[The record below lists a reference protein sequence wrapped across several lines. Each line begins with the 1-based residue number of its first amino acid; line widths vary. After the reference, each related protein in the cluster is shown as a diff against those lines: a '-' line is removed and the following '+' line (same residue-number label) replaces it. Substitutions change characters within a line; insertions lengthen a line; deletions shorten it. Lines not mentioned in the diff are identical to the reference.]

1 MFIDCSLFLESEEES
16 WIKDVLLGLPAVMPA
31 TEDTDWARA
40 GGLALPPPRY
50 RPGTGEFIRGQTGP
64 WCPPARAA
72 GAAGTRTR
80 AHRGRAGEKGPG
92 MQIAGGRPRRA
103 GRGEPRTSGGAP
115 VPAGGAWPPPPHRG
129 ELRGAG
135 PAGGAG
141 AEPHAAAGR
150 AGPRPRLFV
159 NKRSGATRTKAAGRA
174 ISPRSAPLRAPLR
187 TAQPR
192 SLGGPASPLDQ
203 VLQLALRR
211 ETGRGALAAGRG
223 GGGAAGGGGSHLAEP
238 LAEDALGGE
247 DLLSHAAQLLHG
259 PGPAHTHTQ
268 GEPPGAPPP
277 PAARAPAPPS
287 LRAPRHNAA
296 CAPPAG
302 GGGGGAGERRR
313 GAPQIPR

>member
-1 MFIDCSLFLESEEES
+1 MFSSGS
-16 WIKDVLLGLPAVMPA
+16 QLLCLQQKTRTGR
-31 TEDTDWARA
+31 EQ
-40 GGLALPPPRY
+40 GGWRSR
-50 RPGTGEFIRGQTGP
+50 RPVTGP
-64 WCPPARAA
+64 APGSSSEDKRDLGVPRPEQPVPRGPGRALT
-72 GAAGTRTR
+72 GGE
-80 AHRGRAGEKGPG
+80 RGRRGRGCRSR
-92 MQIAGGRPRRA
+92 GGRPRRA

-211 ETGRGALAAGRG
+211 ETGRGALVAGRG

-302 GGGGGAGERRR
+302 GAGGGAGGRRR